1 MNFYSTRDTKREHP
15 YGLKDAAFMGLAPD
29 GGLFIPERI
38 PQADMAKVEFL
49 ARKSYADM
57 ATYLAG
63 LFFGDDFD
71 EAEIGEMV
79 HKAYDFDCPLVRVG
93 EGDYALELF
102 HGPTFA
108 FKDFGARFMGGMLG
122 LLSRN
127 NPESETLTV
136 LTATSGDTG
145 SAVAAGFHNV
155 PGVRVVVLY
164 PDGKVSNLQESQM
177 TTLGGNIHPLKVKGN
192 FDDCQA
198 LVKGVFNDS
207 FFRASHY
214 VTSAN
219 SINLL
224 RWIPQSFYYFYGW
237 CQWKEATGKDK
248 PDIVVP
254 SGNYGNITAGMLAH
268 MMGMP
273 VNRFIAAAN
282 ANDEVP
288 QYLKTGVYEPRPSV
302 RTVANAMDVGA
313 PSNYERMMYLYGN
326 DYDRLTS
333 EVSGYSYGDREIM
346 DAMKELYITNGYVS
360 DPHSAVAFLASKEAR
375 MDGFRLSTAHSAKF
389 LEILRKALENAPEN
403 EKPYAIPDG
412 LRKAMEK
419 EKKFTVLENSLE
431 DLENFVDSL

>member
-1 MNFYSTRDTKREHP
+1 MNFYSTRDTKRKHP
-15 YGLKDAAFMGLAPD
+15 YRLKDAAFMGLAPD
-29 GGLFIPERI
+29 GGLFVPERI
-38 PQADMAKVEFL
+38 PEVDMAKVEAL
-49 ARKSYADM
+49 AEQSYADM

-63 LFFGDDFD
+63 LFFGEDFD
-71 EAEIGEMV
+71 EATLSEMV
-79 HKAYDFDCPLVRVG
+79 HKAYDFDCPLVKIS

-122 LLSRN
+122 LLSRSN
-127 NPESETLTV
+127 ASSEMLTV

-207 FFRASHY
+207 FFRQSHY

-224 RWIPQSFYYFYGW
+224 RWIPQSFYYFYGY
-237 CQWKEATGKDK
+237 CQWKKATGKK
-248 PDIVVP
+248 YPDIVVP

-268 MMGMP
+268 FMGMP
-273 VNRFIAAAN
+273 VGRFIAGAN

-313 PSNYERMMYLYGN
+313 PSNFERMIHLYGN
-326 DYDRLTS
+326 DYDGLIAQ
-333 EVSGYSYGDREIM
+333 VYGYSYSDAEIM
-346 DAMKELYITNGYVS
+346 AAMKELYVKDGYVS
-360 DPHSAVAFLASKEAR
+360 DPHSAVAYLASKDAK

-389 LEILRKALENAPEN
+389 LEVLHVALENVPEN
-403 EKPYAIPDG
+403 KNPYAIPEG

-419 EKKFTVLENSLE
+419 PKSFTVLENSLA
-431 DLENFVDSL
+431 DLEAFVDRL